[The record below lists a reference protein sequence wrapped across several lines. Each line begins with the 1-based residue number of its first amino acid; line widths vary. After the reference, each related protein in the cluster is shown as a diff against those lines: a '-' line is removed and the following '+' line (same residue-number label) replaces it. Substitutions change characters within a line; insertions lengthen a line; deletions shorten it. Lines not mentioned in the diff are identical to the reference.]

1 MNVSPR
7 FTLRAL
13 ALAAGVLLAAMPPG
27 FAVEIPPEG
36 AAASAAAAPHTAASN
51 AAAPDAA
58 ASESASASASASAVS
73 ASASPA
79 QAGDAASDTVA
90 DTNLFPPQ
98 TFDSLSPAAPPPA
111 QAQIEVPPAPLDVA
125 AAPEMEA
132 PPPQEMPLPFVPIAE
147 WRDNKRQAFAVEGL
161 GQIFV
166 FCGKCRVT
174 GAVHPGQTIAA
185 GYQLEKLD
193 ETHALATLLTP
204 EGKERAFPLVGM
216 TH

>member
-13 ALAAGVLLAAMPPG
+13 ALAAGVLLAAVPPG
-27 FAVEIPPEG
+27 FAVEIPPDG
-36 AAASAAAAPHTAASN
+36 AAAPAAVASN

-58 ASESASASASASAVS
+58 ASESASAAS

-79 QAGDAASDTVA
+79 QAGDAASDAVA

-111 QAQIEVPPAPLDVA
+111 QAQIDVPPAPLDVA

-132 PPPQEMPLPFVPIAE
+132 PPPQELPLPFVPIAE

-166 FCGKCRVT
+166 FCGKCSVT

-193 ETHALATLLTP
+193 ETHAIATLLTP
-204 EGKERAFPLVGM
+204 EGQERAFPLVGM